1 MEREP
6 LKRVELSTEPGKGA
20 RRFYLKSCIIEA
32 VREDGKWVVVAG
44 PPWIGGREYD
54 EETFRA
60 NFEEI

>member
-1 MEREP
+1 MMP
-6 LKRVELSTEPGKGA
+6 KHSLL
-20 RRFYLKSCIIEA
+20 LIIEA